1 MFSYLTSVWLNYL
14 DQKQLKNRK
23 NRKKKQSK
31 NHLLLQCIFRM
42 GSFKFKSNWNMK
54 LATLRRL
61 LLHIEFWTMSNCRHN
76 KSHLID
82 FKVSVSNVK
91 WNSMVY
97 SFAEEHIETTLNISI
112 NFNCSSSL
120 CLCRFVKNMKPGKF
134 VWLLFCEW
142 GKLKRHKKKN
152 QQFYSN
158 RIDSS
163 WIQRDTWEE
172 IASVL
177 IENFFH
183 SLNTSIH

>member
-14 DQKQLKNRK
+14 IKKILYLDQKQLKNRK
-23 NRKKKQSK
+23 K
-31 NHLLLQCIFRM
+31 NIPKIIYFSNVLFRM

-54 LATLRRL
+54 LVTLRRL

-97 SFAEEHIETTLNISI
+97 SFAKEHIEPTLNISI

-120 CLCRFVKNMKPGKF
+120 CLCRFVENMKPGKF
-134 VWLLFCEW
+134 VWLLFREQ
-142 GKLKRHKKKN
+142 GK
-152 QQFYSN
+152 
-158 RIDSS
+158 
-163 WIQRDTWEE
+163 
-172 IASVL
+172 
-177 IENFFH
+177 
-183 SLNTSIH
+183 